1 MVLGIYGAGGLGRE
15 VLELARIINER
26 NHRWDDF
33 AFVDDGASDDIV
45 NGAAVYAYEEAL
57 EKFSGNLEMA
67 MGVGEPS
74 TRERLFAKLER
85 DGIVTPALIH
95 PDVHI
100 PETTAVG
107 KGAIIQGGCF
117 ISCNVKIEDYVLI
130 QPLAG
135 VGHDDKLC
143 VGAVISSM
151 SALAGNVSVGRYTYI
166 GLSVAIKEGVSI
178 GDHSIVGMHSAVH
191 RDVESD
197 VVAIGNPA
205 RPMKRN
211 EERRVFK

>member
-135 VGHDDKLC
+135 CDQG
-143 VGAVISSM
+143 
-151 SALAGNVSVGRYTYI
+151 GRVDRGSQHCRNAFGRSQGCGI
-166 GLSVAIKEGVSI
+166 GRG
-178 GDHSIVGMHSAVH
+178 
-191 RDVESD
+191 RDRESRETD
-197 VVAIGNPA
+197 EA
-205 RPMKRN
+205 
-211 EERRVFK
+211 E